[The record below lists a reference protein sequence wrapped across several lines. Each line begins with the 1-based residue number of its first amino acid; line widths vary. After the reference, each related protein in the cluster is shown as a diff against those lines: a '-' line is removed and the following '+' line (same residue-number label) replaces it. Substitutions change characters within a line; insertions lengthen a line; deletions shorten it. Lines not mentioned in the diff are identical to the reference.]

1 MKILMDFMRNQV
13 RNINMNEDFI
23 YCPSVNCT
31 DMLWIDLAGTSYC
44 DGSYIITRSK
54 SKIYVLEYVLEGTG
68 TIIHN
73 GRKYTASAGEVY
85 ILHKGADHRYYS
97 SKDYPW
103 VKIWINLKGT
113 LIEHLLE
120 VYGIDQVVYPGSQQ
134 ILDYFRAFH
143 NELASENQPWE
154 LQNKCAILLHKIIS
168 SVYFNSQALYR
179 RQPDDASR
187 IKRYLDQH
195 ALDSVSLEELCRCFY
210 KSKAQIIRIFKKKY
224 GITPYAYL
232 LKIKIEY
239 AKKLLAH
246 TQVPVKEIAARL
258 NFADEH
264 YFSTYFRQVE
274 KVSPTAYR
282 ISYGADL
289 PEPVQQ

>member
-1 MKILMDFMRNQV
+1 MDFMRNQV
-13 RNINMNEDFI
+13 RNINMHEDLI
-23 YCPSVNCT
+23 YCPSVNCS

-54 SKIYVLEYVLEGTG
+54 SEIYVLEYVLEGTG
-68 TIIHN
+68 IIIHN
-73 GRKYTASAGEVY
+73 GRKYSASAGEVY
-85 ILHKGADHRYYS
+85 ILHKGSNHSYYS
-97 SKDYPW
+97 SKDDPW

-120 VYGIDQVVYPGSQQ
+120 VYGIDQVVYPGNTQ
-134 ILDYFRAFH
+134 ILDYFKAFQ
-143 NELASENQPWE
+143 NELVSEKQPWE
-154 LQNKCAILLHKIIS
+154 LQSKCAILLHKIIS
-168 SVYFNSQALYR
+168 SVYFNSQPSDH

-195 ALDSVSLEELCRCFY
+195 ALDSVSLEDLCSCFY

-232 LKIKIEY
+232 LNVKIEY

-246 TQVPVKEIAARL
+246 TQIPVKEIAARL

-274 KVSPTAYR
+274 NVSPTSYR
-282 ISYGADL
+282 INYGTDR
-289 PEPVQQ
+289 PVPGQ